1 MRNQARVVIIGGG
14 IAGCSALYH
23 LTKMGWTDVML
34 IERDELTS
42 GSTWHAAAQVTQ
54 FGGNQTFVLLKKHSI
69 DLYRELAADPD
80 FPINYHIT
88 GGMRLGHTEDQMD
101 IYRHYV
107 QMAKGVGI
115 DFELIDGE
123 EAGRRHKLMKSDG
136 LLGAWWDPLDGDIDP
151 SQLTQALAR
160 RARAAGAE
168 VVRFNPVT
176 GLTQLPSD
184 EWIVHTQKGDIRA
197 EIVVNAGG
205 YRANEIGKMMGVE
218 HPVVSMEHMYFLTD
232 PIKELEEME
241 ERVPII
247 RDPGDDF
254 YSRQEKKGLLVGVYE
269 QACKSF
275 GMDGID
281 PDFTMALCPNDL
293 DRCLDNMEGIFQRLP
308 ALTETGIHTIVN
320 GPITYTPDG
329 MPLVGPIPHKRNAF
343 CITGLRA
350 GIGEGG
356 GHGKLLAEWI
366 VEGQTEWE
374 SWFLDPRRFT
384 QHANTEFTL
393 LKSIEDYQHEFHY
406 HMPHE
411 ERPAGRLAKTTSL
424 YPVLAEKGA
433 EFGVVNGWE
442 RALFFKPSPTF
453 EHVPSYR
460 YQATRDV
467 VNAEVLHLSENVGVM
482 EVNGFGRL
490 SVTGKGAE
498 AFLNKMSCSTVPKTI
513 GKVSLCYLL
522 NEKGSVLGE
531 ATITKIA
538 ENHYWYGCAAA
549 GELHD
554 WDWLSRHL
562 PEDGS
567 VQLANLTNSHVIL
580 VLAGPKSRDLLAH
593 LCPRDDVSAAGLPWM
608 RAKQITLG
616 HARAYAMAVS
626 FSGEL
631 AFELHMPVE
640 SLYLAWQSL
649 QSVGAAYGLQPFGLY
664 AAESMRLEKGY
675 RHWKSDLLIEFSPFE
690 SGLDHFVKLEKG
702 DFIGREAVMAR
713 AKNWRFIMMS
723 IEVDHAPPHGGD
735 PIFANGVQIGSVTSS
750 GFGARSGKTIAYGF
764 VKEQADLSQLSV
776 GILQEQFAAQV
787 LDQALYDP
795 ENTKVVGR

>member
-1 MRNQARVVIIGGG
+1 MRDQARVVIIGGG

-23 LTKMGWTDVML
+23 LTQMGWSDVML

-69 DLYRELAADPD
+69 DLYRELAADED

-88 GGMRLGHTEDQMD
+88 GGMRLAHTPDQMD
-101 IYRHYV
+101 IYRHHV

-115 DFELIDGE
+115 DFELIDAE
-123 EAGRRHKLMKSDG
+123 EAGRRHKLMGSHG

-160 RARAAGAE
+160 RARQAGAE

-184 EWIVHTQKGDIRA
+184 DWIVHTQKGDIRA

-281 PDFTMALCPNDL
+281 PSFTMALCPNDL
-293 DRCLDNMEGIFQRLP
+293 DRCLDNMEGIFERLP
-308 ALTETGIHTIVN
+308 ALTQTGIHTVVN

-329 MPLVGPIPHKRNAF
+329 MPLVGPIPGKRNAF
-343 CITGLRA
+343 AITGLRA

-393 LKSIEDYQHEFHY
+393 LKSIEDYQREFHY

-424 YPVLAEKGA
+424 YPVLEGLGA

-442 RALFFKPSPTF
+442 RATFFKPSDDF
-453 EHVPSYR
+453 KHVPSYR
-460 YQATRDV
+460 YQATEKV
-467 VNAEVLHLSENVGVM
+467 VADEVAHLCAHAGIM
-482 EVNGFGRL
+482 EVNGFGRFAIK
-490 SVTGKGAE
+490 GAGAE
-498 AFLNKMSCSTVPKTI
+498 AFLNKMTCSSVPKTI

-522 NEKGSVLGE
+522 NDKGSVLAE
-531 ATITKIA
+531 ATIAKID
-538 ENHYWYGCAAA
+538 EGHYWYGCAAA
-549 GELHD
+549 AERHD
-554 WDWLSRHL
+554 WDWLTDNL
-562 PEDGS
+562 PQDGS
-567 VQLANLTNSHVIL
+567 VTLENLTNSHVIL
-580 VLAGPKSRDLLAH
+580 VLAGPKSRQILQKT
-593 LCPRDDVSAAGLPWM
+593 CPRDDLSQEGLPWM
-608 RAKQITLG
+608 RGKQVTIG
-616 HARAYAMAVS
+616 HARAYAMVVS

-631 AFELHMPVE
+631 AFELHISSE
-640 SLYLAWQSL
+640 ALYLAWQTL
-649 QSVGAAYGLQPFGLY
+649 RQAGAEFDLKPFGLY

-675 RHWKSDLLIEFSPFE
+675 RHWKSDLLVEFSPYE
-690 SGLDHFVKLEKG
+690 SGLDMFVKMQKG
-702 DFIGREAVMAR
+702 PFIGKDALAERPV
-713 AKNWRFIMMS
+713 NWQFITMQ
-723 IEVDHAPPHGGD
+723 VDAEHAAPHGGD
-735 PIFANGVQIGSVTSS
+735 PIFANDVQIGSVTSA
-750 GFGARSGKTIAYGF
+750 GHGARTNSTIAYGF
-764 VKEQADLSQLSV
+764 VSADADLSALSV
-776 GILQEQFAAQV
+776 GILGERFEASA
-787 LDQALYDP
+787 LSEALYDP
-795 ENTKVVGR
+795 TNARVKQA

>member
-1 MRNQARVVIIGGG
+1 MRDQARVVIIGGG

-23 LTKMGWTDVML
+23 LTQMGWTDVML
-34 IERDELTS
+34 LERDELTS

-69 DLYRELAADPD
+69 DLYRELAADPE

-88 GGMRLGHTEDQMD
+88 GGMRLAHTEDQMD

-115 DFELIDGE
+115 DFELIDGA
-123 EAGRRHKLMKSDG
+123 EAGRRHKLMTSDG

-176 GLTQLPSD
+176 GLTQQPSG
-184 EWIVHTQKGDIRA
+184 EWIVHTKKGDIRA
-197 EIVVNAGG
+197 EIIVNAGG
-205 YRANEIGKMMGVE
+205 YRANEIGAMMGVE

-232 PIKELEEME
+232 PIAALEEME

-293 DRCLDNMEGIFQRLP
+293 DRCLDNMEGIFERLP

-329 MPLVGPIPHKRNAF
+329 MPLVGPIPGMRNAY

-393 LKSIEDYQHEFHY
+393 LKSIEDYQREFHY

-424 YPVLAEKGA
+424 YPVLEQQGA

-442 RALFFKPSPTF
+442 RATFFKPSDDF
-453 EHVPSYR
+453 EHLPSYR
-460 YQATRDV
+460 YQATKDV
-467 VNAEVLHLSENVGVM
+467 VSDEVMHLRKNVGVM
-482 EVNGFGRL
+482 EVNGFGRIAIK
-490 SVTGKGAE
+490 GEGAE
-498 AFLNKMSCSTVPKTI
+498 AFLNKLTCSTVPKTI

-522 NEKGSVLGE
+522 NHKGSVLAE
-531 ATITKIA
+531 ATIAKIDD
-538 ENHYWYGCAAA
+538 NHYWYGCAAA
-549 GELHD
+549 AERHD
-554 WDWLSRHL
+554 WDHLVSHL

-567 VQLANLTNSHVIL
+567 VTVENLTNSHVIL
-580 VLAGPKSRDLLAH
+580 VVAGPRSRDLLSS
-593 LCPRDDVSAAGLPWM
+593 LCPRDDLSASALPWM
-608 RAKQITLG
+608 RGKTITIG

-631 AFELHMPVE
+631 AFELHIAAE
-640 SLYLAWQSL
+640 QLYLAWQTL
-649 QSVGAAYGLQPFGLY
+649 MRGGAAYNIKPFGLY

-690 SGLDHFVKLEKG
+690 SGLDAFVKMQKG
-702 DFIGREAVMAR
+702 DFLGKEALSQRDV
-713 AKNWRFIMMS
+713 NWQFITMK
-723 IEVDHAPPHGGD
+723 IESDHAAPYGGD
-735 PIFANGVQIGSVTSS
+735 PIFAGETQIGSITSA
-750 GFGARSGKTIAYGF
+750 GFGARVGCTIGYGF
-764 VKEQADLSQLSV
+764 VKADADLSDLQV
-776 GILQEQFAAQV
+776 GILQQRYPAHWLNE
-787 LDQALYDP
+787 ALYDP
-795 ENTKVVGR
+795 ENERVKA

>member
-23 LTKMGWTDVML
+23 LTKMGWHDVML

-115 DFELIDGE
+115 EFELIDGA

-184 EWIVHTQKGDIRA
+184 EWIVHTKKGDIRA

-232 PIKELEEME
+232 PIQELEEME

-308 ALTETGIHTIVN
+308 ALTQTGIHTIVN

-329 MPLVGPIPHKRNAF
+329 MPLVGPIPHMRNAF

-393 LKSIEDYQHEFHY
+393 LKAVEDYQNEFHY

-424 YPVLAEKGA
+424 YPVLADQGA

-442 RALFFKPSPTF
+442 RALFFKPSESFT
-453 EHVPSYR
+453 HIPSYR

-467 VNAEVLHLSENVGVM
+467 VSAEIHHLTEAVGVM
-482 EVNGFGRL
+482 EVNGFGRIA
-490 SVTGKGAE
+490 VTGEGAE
-498 AFLNKMSCSTVPKTI
+498 AFLNKLSCSTIPKSV

-522 NEKGSVLGE
+522 NDKGSVLGE
-531 ATITKIA
+531 ATITKMA

-549 GELHD
+549 AELHD

-562 PEDGS
+562 PDDGS
-567 VQLANLTNSHVIL
+567 VSLENLTNSHVIL
-580 VLAGPKSRDLLAH
+580 VLAGPKSRALLER

-616 HARAYAMAVS
+616 HARAMAMAVS

-649 QSVGAAYGLQPFGLY
+649 QSAGADFGLKPFGLY

-690 SGLDHFVKLEKG
+690 SGLDQFVKLDKG
-702 DFIGREAVMAR
+702 DFIGKEALQKR

-723 IEVDHAPPHGGD
+723 VDADHAPPHGGD
-735 PIFANGVQIGSVTSS
+735 PIFANDQQIGSVTSS
-750 GFGARSGKTIAYGF
+750 GYGARCGKTIAYGF
-764 VKEQADLSQLSV
+764 VKADADLSSLQV
-776 GILQEQFAAQV
+776 GILQEMFAAH
-787 LDQALYDP
+787 LLETPLYDP
-795 ENTKVVGR
+795 ENAKVKGC